1 MSEFVFTLPDLGEGT
16 VEAEV
21 LEWYVAVGDEVT
33 EGAPMA
39 DVMTDK
45 ANVEVPAP
53 VTGTVLSLGG
63 AVGDVVPVGAPLI
76 TFTLAGA
83 ASETDTPEVAA
94 QTDPTLEEKTI
105 EPVTPSAELPEQPG
119 KTESKASSKASPTAS
134 PTAPVSVAPDAATNA
149 KVITSPAI
157 RKHAAEAGIDL
168 TQIEGSGPRGRI
180 LRRDLDQAAKP
191 AEASARATTPGSNNS
206 SNPSPAVEEIKIR
219 GLRRVIAQRLS
230 ASKQTIPHFTY
241 VEEVDVTALDA
252 LRTSLNSTQAEPAGI
267 PALTYLPLVSLALM
281 QALKAHPLCN
291 ARYLGESETLER
303 YDAVHLGIAT
313 QTDAGLKVPV
323 VHDAQQQTLWGLAEQ
338 IRTVTSDARD
348 GSANRETLSGST
360 ITITSLGKLGGIVS
374 TPVINAPEVAII
386 GLNKAVPRPVVFQ
399 GSVVIR
405 TMMNISGSFDHR
417 IIDGFDAAS
426 FIDTL
431 KTLLEQPG
439 LIFIPKP

>member
-21 LEWYVAVGDEVT
+21 LEWYVAVGDTVT

-53 VTGTVLSLGG
+53 VSGTVVSLGG
-63 AVGDVVPVGAPLI
+63 SVGDVVAVGAPLI
-76 TFTLAGA
+76 TFALAGA
-83 ASETDTPEVAA
+83 APVSNNPDATAVNEPRSTESTAESKVSAAEVPEPTDEPKPKSPSAAPEVTT
-94 QTDPTLEEKTI
+94 Q
-105 EPVTPSAELPEQPG
+105 
-119 KTESKASSKASPTAS
+119 
-134 PTAPVSVAPDAATNA
+134 TAPTNS

-168 TQIEGSGPRGRI
+168 TQIRGSGPKGRI
-180 LRRDLDQAAKP
+180 LRRDLDQASVAG
-191 AEASARATTPGSNNS
+191 ETTTASSNQLR
-206 SNPSPAVEEIKIR
+206 NPSPAAEEIKIR

-230 ASKQTIPHFTY
+230 ASKQSIPHFTY

-252 LRTSLNSTQAEPAGI
+252 LRVSLNSTHAAPADI

-281 QALKAHPLCN
+281 QALAVHPLCN

-323 VHDAQQQTLWGLAEQ
+323 VHDAQQQSLWGLADQ
-338 IRTVTSDARD
+338 IRRVTSEARD
-348 GSANRETLSGST
+348 GSATRETLTGST

-386 GLNKAVPRPVVFQ
+386 GLNKAVPRPVVQ
-399 GSVVIR
+399 DGAVVVR

>member
-1 MSEFVFTLPDLGEGT
+1 MSEFVFILPDLGEGT
-16 VEAEV
+16 VEAEI
-21 LEWYVAVGDEVT
+21 LEWYVSAGDEVV

-53 VTGTVLSLGG
+53 VTGKVVSLGG

-76 TFTLAGA
+76 IFAV
-83 ASETDTPEVAA
+83 ASGSTPEPAPRPAKTSAPIAVTEPAN
-94 QTDPTLEEKTI
+94 DPADK
-105 EPVTPSAELPEQPG
+105 P
-119 KTESKASSKASPTAS
+119 
-134 PTAPVSVAPDAATNA
+134 SVAMLTVATGG

-157 RKHAAEAGIDL
+157 RKHAAEMGVDL
-168 TQIEGSGPRGRI
+168 TQIQGSGPRGRI
-180 LRRDLDQAAKP
+180 LRRDLEHHLSLAATSASTLSNQARP
-191 AEASARATTPGSNNS
+191 NASS
-206 SNPSPAVEEIKIR
+206 SAPVEEIKIR
-219 GLRRVIAQRLS
+219 GVRRVIAQRLS
-230 ASKQTIPHFTY
+230 ASKRDIPHFTY
-241 VEEVDVTALDA
+241 VEEIDVTALDA
-252 LRTSLNSTQAEPAGI
+252 LRNSLNRTQAEPAGV

-291 ARYLGESETLER
+291 ACYLGETETLER
-303 YDAVHLGIAT
+303 YEAVHLGIAT
-313 QTDAGLKVPV
+313 QTEAGLKVPV
-323 VHDAQQQTLWGLAEQ
+323 VHDAQTESLWGLAQ
-338 IRTVTSDARD
+338 RIREVTEAARD
-348 GSANRETLSGST
+348 GSAVRETLSGST

-386 GLNKAVPRPVVFQ
+386 GLNKAVPRPVVQ
-399 GSVVIR
+399 GGAVVVR

-439 LIFIPKP
+439 LIFTPKP

>member
-1 MSEFVFTLPDLGEGT
+1 MTQFVFTLPDLGEGT

-33 EGAPMA
+33 EGAPMV

-53 VTGTVLSLGG
+53 VSGTVASLGG
-63 AVGDVVPVGAPLI
+63 AVGDIVPVGAPLI
-76 TFTLAGA
+76 TFALDGDVPATG
-83 ASETDTPEVAA
+83 TPEVAT
-94 QTDPTLEEKTI
+94 QTAATLQEKTI
-105 EPVTPSAELPEQPG
+105 EPTPPSAELPKQPSQPAA
-119 KTESKASSKASPTAS
+119 KKPTKAEPTSS
-134 PTAPVSVAPDAATNA
+134 VSVTQNTATNG
-149 KVITSPAI
+149 KVVTSPAI
-157 RKHAAEAGIDL
+157 RKHAAETGIDL
-168 TQIEGSGPRGRI
+168 TQIQGTGPRGRI
-180 LRRDLDQAAKP
+180 LRRDLEQASVTLGDSTAG
-191 AEASARATTPGSNNS
+191 ATAASHSKS
-206 SNPSPAVEEIKIR
+206 SPSIAAEEIKIR
-219 GLRRVIAQRLS
+219 GVRRVIAQRLS
-230 ASKQTIPHFTY
+230 ASKQNIPHFTY

-252 LRTSLNSTQAEPAGI
+252 LRVSLNSTQAEPAGR
-267 PALTYLPLVSLALM
+267 PAITYLPLVSLALV
-281 QALKAHPLCN
+281 QALTEHPLCN

-313 QTDAGLKVPV
+313 QTEAGLKVPV
-323 VHDAQQQTLWGLAEQ
+323 VHDAQQLNLWGLAEQ

-348 GSANRETLSGST
+348 GSASRETLAGST

-386 GLNKAVPRPVVFQ
+386 GLNKAVPRPVVQ
-399 GSVVIR
+399 DGTVVIR

>member
-1 MSEFVFTLPDLGEGT
+1 MSKFVFTLPDLGEGT

-21 LEWYVAVGDEVT
+21 LEWYVAVGDVVT
-33 EGAPMA
+33 EGAPMV

-53 VTGTVLSLGG
+53 VSGTVTSLGG
-63 AVGDVVPVGAPLI
+63 AVGDIVPVGAPLI
-76 TFTLAGA
+76 TFALAGTVA
-83 ASETDTPEVAA
+83 APTASEPVEPEEITPAEQSIKPGAPAA
-94 QTDPTLEEKTI
+94 
-105 EPVTPSAELPEQPG
+105 PVPEQPHKPEAQAQAPQPG
-119 KTESKASSKASPTAS
+119 ASNTA
-134 PTAPVSVAPDAATNA
+134 TGGR
-149 KVITSPAI
+149 VITSPAI
-157 RKHAAEAGIDL
+157 RKQAAEAGIDL
-168 TQIEGSGPRGRI
+168 TQIQGTGPRGRI
-180 LRRDLDQAAKP
+180 LRRDLEQAPIAARGSTAGANAVSP
-191 AEASARATTPGSNNS
+191 SASS
-206 SNPSPAVEEIKIR
+206 PSAAAEEIKIR
-219 GLRRVIAQRLS
+219 GVRRVIAQRLS
-230 ASKQTIPHFTY
+230 ASKQNIPHFTY

-252 LRTSLNSTQAEPAGI
+252 LRVSLNTSQAEPAGI

-281 QALKAHPLCN
+281 QALEAHPLCN

-303 YDAVHLGIAT
+303 FDAVHLGIAT
-313 QTDAGLKVPV
+313 QTDTGLKVPV
-323 VHDAQQQTLWGLAEQ
+323 VHDAQRQTLWGLAEQ
-338 IRTVTSDARD
+338 IRSVTRDARD
-348 GSANRETLSGST
+348 GSASRETLSGST

-386 GLNKAVPRPVVFQ
+386 GLNKAVPRPVVLD
-399 GSVVIR
+399 GSVVVR

>member
-21 LEWYVAVGDEVT
+21 LEWYVAVGDEVA

-53 VTGTVLSLGG
+53 VSGTVLSLGG

-76 TFTLAGA
+76 TFALAGA
-83 ASETDTPEVAA
+83 AASVVTPEEAA
-94 QTDPTLEEKTI
+94 QT
-105 EPVTPSAELPEQPG
+105 EPAAPSAEVPKQPAKPER
-119 KTESKASSKASPTAS
+119 KIPTTQS
-134 PTAPVSVAPDAATNA
+134 TATSG

-168 TQIEGSGPRGRI
+168 TQIQGSGPKGRI
-180 LRRDLDQAAKP
+180 LRRDLDQASVP
-191 AEASARATTPGSNNS
+191 ADSSTTASNNP

-219 GLRRVIAQRLS
+219 GVRRVIAQRLS

-252 LRTSLNSTQAEPAGI
+252 LRMSLNNTHAEPAGI

-291 ARYLGESETLER
+291 ARYLGEVETLER

-323 VHDAQQQTLWGLAEQ
+323 VHDAQRQSLWGLAEQ
-338 IRTVTSDARD
+338 IRSVTSHARD

-386 GLNKAVPRPVVFQ
+386 GLNKAVPRPVVQ
-399 GSVVIR
+399 DDSVVIR